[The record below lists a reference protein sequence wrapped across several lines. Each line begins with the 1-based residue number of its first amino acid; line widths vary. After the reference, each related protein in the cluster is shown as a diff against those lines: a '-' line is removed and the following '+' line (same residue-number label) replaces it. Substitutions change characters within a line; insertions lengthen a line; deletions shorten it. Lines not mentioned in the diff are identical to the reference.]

1 MDGRILIVD
10 DQQSNIRLL
19 EYTLRRGGF
28 DSITSTTDPRAVA
41 ALHREHHFDLILLD
55 LVMPEM
61 NGFQVMEEL
70 AEIEGDGGLP
80 VLVMSADP
88 RHEARAKQAG
98 ARDFI
103 SKPFVLSHVVTC
115 VARLLASCENPR
127 PGERVVLS
135 GTKDRV
141 RGTTTASDRGTLPE
155 SEL

>member
-19 EYTLRRGGF
+19 EFTLRRGGF

-61 NGFQVMEEL
+61 NGFQVMEAL

-115 VARLLASCENPR
+115 VARLLKRVEDSRVEDSRVEDGRVEDSRPR
-127 PGERVVLS
+127 LS
-135 GTKDRV
+135 
-141 RGTTTASDRGTLPE
+141 
-155 SEL
+155 